1 MSKIKLNFDG
11 EEKILP
17 EEPKNFLEL
26 NNLFQQMFFGEQIGN
41 NNYIFCLDEEKTN
54 SINGENFTEK
64 MKEIKKMKDPK
75 IYVENEIINQFNKG
89 ILCQTVLLNNSNK
102 QNVEGNNENIEQNNN
117 FDFNLIKESKSIELS
132 KINKS
137 GDLNNNYGEIVEIM
151 EKEIKNTKN
160 ILDKEINRMEIL
172 NENLDILY
180 CLDDLIRKNEENN
193 NKIKFLEKENKEY
206 LKKNEEL
213 LKKINSFKNEDKG
226 QLIEKIQKLEKE
238 IENYKNNI
246 INIFKDEE
254 DNNKNNAN
262 YDEKLEE
269 ENKTIENLRKINEN
283 NKIKELENEIKK
295 KEEKIKNMTKEH
307 NEDLE
312 KIKNMTKEHNEDLEK
327 INNYEEIIGKL
338 HREKKSLEEVND
350 DQQLK
355 IISLDKENKEK
366 SNKINEMNEEKKQL
380 MERFQEDKN
389 LIIQSI
395 MTKFRQKSKEFNA
408 KIENIFGNLCNNIK

>member
-1 MSKIKLNFDG
+1 MPKIKLNFDG

-64 MKEIKKMKDPK
+64 MKEIKKMKEPK

-193 NKIKFLEKENKEY
+193 NKIKSLEKENKEY

-238 IENYKNNI
+238 IENYKNNM
-246 INIFKDEE
+246 INIFNDE
-254 DNNKNNAN
+254 DGNNKNN
-262 YDEKLEE
+262 E
-269 ENKTIENLRKINEN
+269 
-283 NKIKELENEIKK
+283 NKIKELENEKNEEIIENTTKK
-295 KEEKIKNMTKEH
+295 H

-312 KIKNMTKEHNEDLEK
+312 KLKKNYEDKILKLHNE
-327 INNYEEIIGKL
+327 N
-338 HREKKSLEEVND
+338 KSLENLNKE
-350 DQQLK
+350 QQIK
-355 IISLDKENKEK
+355 IISLQEK
-366 SNKINEMNEEKKQL
+366 SNNLKKQL
-380 MERFQEDKN
+380 MEKFQEDKN

-395 MTKFRQKSKEFNA
+395 MTKFRQKSKEFDA

>member
-1 MSKIKLNFDG
+1 
-11 EEKILP
+11 
-17 EEPKNFLEL
+17 
-26 NNLFQQMFFGEQIGN
+26 
-41 NNYIFCLDEEKTN
+41 LDKEKTN
-54 SINGENFTEK
+54 SIDIGNFTEK
-64 MKEIKKMKDPK
+64 IQEIKNMKEPK
-75 IYVENEIINQFNKG
+75 IYVG
-89 ILCQTVLLNNSNK
+89 IKDYIELNNRYVNVTVLLNDDNK

-117 FDFNLIKESKSIELS
+117 FDFNLVKESKSIELS
-132 KINKS
+132 KINNS

-180 CLDDLIRKNEENN
+180 CLDDLIRKNDENN
-193 NKIKFLEKENKEY
+193 NKIKSLEKENKEY
-206 LKKNEEL
+206 LEKIQKLE
-213 LKKINSFKNEDKG
+213 KKINLFENEDKG
-226 QLIEKIQKLEKE
+226 QLIEKILKLEKE
-238 IENYKNNI
+238 IENYKNNMI
-246 INIFKDEE
+246 KIFKDEE

-262 YDEKLEE
+262 YDEKLEK

-283 NKIKELENEIKK
+283 NKIKGLENEIKK
-295 KEEKIKNMTKEH
+295 KEEKIKNMTP
-307 NEDLE
+307 
-312 KIKNMTKEHNEDLEK
+312 EHNEDLEK
-327 INNYEEIIGKL
+327 INNYEEIIDKL

-366 SNKINEMNEEKKQL
+366 SNKINNLNEEKKQL
-380 MERFQEDKN
+380 MEKFQEDKN

-395 MTKFRQKSKEFNA
+395 MTKFRQKSKEFDA

>member
-1 MSKIKLNFDG
+1 MPKIKLNFDG

-238 IENYKNNI
+238 IENYKNNM
-246 INIFKDEE
+246 INIFNDE
-254 DNNKNNAN
+254 DGNNKNN
-262 YDEKLEE
+262 E
-269 ENKTIENLRKINEN
+269 
-283 NKIKELENEIKK
+283 NKIKELENEKN
-295 KEEKIKNMTKEH
+295 EEIIENMTKKH

-312 KIKNMTKEHNEDLEK
+312 KLKKNYEDKILKLHNE
-327 INNYEEIIGKL
+327 N
-338 HREKKSLEEVND
+338 KSLENLNKE
-350 DQQLK
+350 QQIK
-355 IISLDKENKEK
+355 IISLQEK
-366 SNKINEMNEEKKQL
+366 SNNLNEILAKKENQMNEEKKQL
-380 MERFQEDKN
+380 MEKLKKN
-389 LIIQSI
+389 AMVKLH
-395 MTKFRQKSKEFNA
+395 QKIEEFGA
-408 KIENIFGNLCNNIK
+408 KIDNIFGNLCNNIK

>member
-1 MSKIKLNFDG
+1 MPKIKLNFDG

-41 NNYIFCLDEEKTN
+41 NNYIFCLDKEKTN

-117 FDFNLIKESKSIELS
+117 FDFNLVKESKSIELS

-193 NKIKFLEKENKEY
+193 NKIKSLEKE
-206 LKKNEEL
+206 NEEL
-213 LKKINSFKNEDKG
+213 LKKINLFKNEDKG

-238 IENYKNNI
+238 IENYKNN
-246 INIFKDEE
+246 
-254 DNNKNNAN
+254 
-262 YDEKLEE
+262 
-269 ENKTIENLRKINEN
+269 
-283 NKIKELENEIKK
+283 KIKELENKIKK
-295 KEEKIKNMTKEH
+295 NEEIIENMTKKH

-312 KIKNMTKEHNEDLEK
+312 KLKKNYEDKILELHNE
-327 INNYEEIIGKL
+327 N
-338 HREKKSLEEVND
+338 KSLENLNKE
-350 DQQLK
+350 QQIK
-355 IISLDKENKEK
+355 IISLQEK
-366 SNKINEMNEEKKQL
+366 SNNLNEEKKQL
-380 MERFQEDKN
+380 MEKFQEDKN

-395 MTKFRQKSKEFNA
+395 MTKFRQKSKEFDA
-408 KIENIFGNLCNNIK
+408 KIENISGNLCNNIK

>member
-1 MSKIKLNFDG
+1 MPKIKLNFDG

-180 CLDDLIRKNEENN
+180 FLDDLIRKNEENN
-193 NKIKFLEKENKEY
+193 NKIKSLEKE
-206 LKKNEEL
+206 NEEL
-213 LKKINSFKNEDKG
+213 LKKINLFKNEDKG

-238 IENYKNNI
+238 IENYKNNM
-246 INIFKDEE
+246 INIFKD
-254 DNNKNNAN
+254 DNNNN
-262 YDEKLEE
+262 
-269 ENKTIENLRKINEN
+269 NL
-283 NKIKELENEIKK
+283 NKIKELEN
-295 KEEKIKNMTKEH
+295 KIKEKDEIIENMTKKHEE
-307 NEDLE
+307 EDLE
-312 KIKNMTKEHNEDLEK
+312 KLKNKILNLYNENKSLENSNKEKQIEIISLKEK
-327 INNYEEIIGKL
+327 INNL
-338 HREKKSLEEVND
+338 ND
-350 DQQLK
+350 ILAK
-355 IISLDKENKEK
+355 KENQ
-366 SNKINEMNEEKKQL
+366 MNEEKKQL
-380 MERFQEDKN
+380 MEKLKKDAMVK
-389 LIIQSI
+389 LH
-395 MTKFRQKSKEFNA
+395 QKIEEFGA
-408 KIENIFGNLCNNIK
+408 KIDNIFGNLCNNIK

>member
-1 MSKIKLNFDG
+1 MLMPKIKLNFDG

-89 ILCQTVLLNNSNK
+89 ILCQTVFLNDNNK

-180 CLDDLIRKNEENN
+180 FLDDLIRKNEENN
-193 NKIKFLEKENKEY
+193 NKIKSLEKENKEY
-206 LKKNEEL
+206 LEKIQKLE
-213 LKKINSFKNEDKG
+213 KKINLFENEDKG
-226 QLIEKIQKLEKE
+226 QLIEKILKLEKE
-238 IENYKNNI
+238 IENYKNNMI
-246 INIFKDEE
+246 KIFKDEE

-262 YDEKLEE
+262 YDEKLEK

-283 NKIKELENEIKK
+283 NKIKGLENEIKK
-295 KEEKIKNMTKEH
+295 KEEKIKNMTP
-307 NEDLE
+307 
-312 KIKNMTKEHNEDLEK
+312 EHNEDLEK
-327 INNYEEIIGKL
+327 INNYEEIIDKL

-366 SNKINEMNEEKKQL
+366 SNKINNLNEEKKQL
-380 MERFQEDKN
+380 MEKFQEDKN

-395 MTKFRQKSKEFNA
+395 MTKFRQKSKEFDA

>member
-1 MSKIKLNFDG
+1 MPKIKLNFEG

-17 EEPKNFLEL
+17 EDPKSFPEL
-26 NNLFQQMFFGEQIGN
+26 YNLFQKLFLREQN
-41 NNYIFCLDEEKTN
+41 DNNYIFCLDKEKTN
-54 SINGENFTEK
+54 SIDIGNFTEK
-64 MKEIKKMKDPK
+64 IQEIKNMKEPK
-75 IYVENEIINQFNKG
+75 IYVG
-89 ILCQTVLLNNSNK
+89 IKDYIELNNRSVNVTVLLNDDNK
-102 QNVEGNNENIEQNNN
+102 QNVEGYNENIEQNNN
-117 FDFNLIKESKSIELS
+117 FDFNLVKESKSIELS
-132 KINKS
+132 KINNS

-193 NKIKFLEKENKEY
+193 NKIKSLEKENKEY

-213 LKKINSFKNEDKG
+213 LKKINLYEDEDKG
-226 QLIEKIQKLEKE
+226 QLIEKILKLEKE

-246 INIFKDEE
+246 INIFKDED
-254 DNNKNNAN
+254 DNNKNN
-262 YDEKLEE
+262 E
-269 ENKTIENLRKINEN
+269 

-295 KEEKIKNMTKEH
+295 NKEIIENMTKKH

-312 KIKNMTKEHNEDLEK
+312 KLKKIYEDKILKLYNE
-327 INNYEEIIGKL
+327 NN
-338 HREKKSLEEVND
+338 SLENLNKE
-350 DQQLK
+350 QQIK
-355 IISLDKENKEK
+355 IISLKEK
-366 SNKINEMNEEKKQL
+366 SNKIDNLNEILTKKVNEMNEEKKQL
-380 MERFQEDKN
+380 IEKFQEDKN

-395 MTKFRQKSKEFNA
+395 MTKFRQKSKEFDA

>member
-1 MSKIKLNFDG
+1 MPKIKLNFDG

-193 NKIKFLEKENKEY
+193 NKIKSLEKE
-206 LKKNEEL
+206 NEEL
-213 LKKINSFKNEDKG
+213 LKKINLFKNEDKG

-238 IENYKNNI
+238 IENYKNNM
-246 INIFKDEE
+246 INIFNDE
-254 DNNKNNAN
+254 DGNNKNN
-262 YDEKLEE
+262 E
-269 ENKTIENLRKINEN
+269 
-283 NKIKELENEIKK
+283 NKIKELENKIKK
-295 KEEKIKNMTKEH
+295 M
-307 NEDLE
+307 
-312 KIKNMTKEHNEDLEK
+312 
-327 INNYEEIIGKL
+327 
-338 HREKKSLEEVND
+338 KK
-350 DQQLK
+350 
-355 IISLDKENKEK
+355 
-366 SNKINEMNEEKKQL
+366 
-380 MERFQEDKN
+380 
-389 LIIQSI
+389 
-395 MTKFRQKSKEFNA
+395 
-408 KIENIFGNLCNNIK
+408 

>member
-1 MSKIKLNFDG
+1 MPKIKLNFDG

-238 IENYKNNI
+238 IENYKNNM
-246 INIFKDEE
+246 INIFNDE
-254 DNNKNNAN
+254 DGNNKNN
-262 YDEKLEE
+262 E
-269 ENKTIENLRKINEN
+269 
-283 NKIKELENEIKK
+283 NKIKELENEKN
-295 KEEKIKNMTKEH
+295 EEIIENMTKKH

-312 KIKNMTKEHNEDLEK
+312 KLKKNYEDKILKLHNE
-327 INNYEEIIGKL
+327 N
-338 HREKKSLEEVND
+338 KSLENLNKE
-350 DQQLK
+350 QQIK
-355 IISLDKENKEK
+355 IISLQEK
-366 SNKINEMNEEKKQL
+366 SNNLKKQL
-380 MERFQEDKN
+380 MEKFQEDKN

-395 MTKFRQKSKEFNA
+395 MTKFRQKSKEFDA

>member
-1 MSKIKLNFDG
+1 MPKIKLNFDG

-193 NKIKFLEKENKEY
+193 NKIKSLEKENKEY

-213 LKKINSFKNEDKG
+213 LKKINSFENEDKG
-226 QLIEKIQKLEKE
+226 QLIEKILKLEKE
-238 IENYKNNI
+238 IENYKNNMI
-246 INIFKDEE
+246 KIFKDEE

-295 KEEKIKNMTKEH
+295 KEEKIKNMTP
-307 NEDLE
+307 
-312 KIKNMTKEHNEDLEK
+312 EHNEDLEK
-327 INNYEEIIGKL
+327 INNYEEIIDKL

-380 MERFQEDKN
+380 MEKFQEDKN

-395 MTKFRQKSKEFNA
+395 MTKFRQKSKEFDA

>member
-1 MSKIKLNFDG
+1 MPKIKLNFDG

-180 CLDDLIRKNEENN
+180 CLDDLIRNNNENN
-193 NKIKFLEKENKEY
+193 NKIKSLEKENKEY
-206 LKKNEEL
+206 LEKNEEL
-213 LKKINSFKNEDKG
+213 LKKINLFENEDKG
-226 QLIEKIQKLEKE
+226 QLIEKIIKLEKE
-238 IENYKNNI
+238 IEKYKSNM
-246 INIFKDEE
+246 INIFKDED
-254 DNNKNNAN
+254 DNNKNN
-262 YDEKLEE
+262 
-269 ENKTIENLRKINEN
+269 ENKILAE
-283 NKIKELENEIKK
+283 
-295 KEEKIKNMTKEH
+295 
-307 NEDLE
+307 
-312 KIKNMTKEHNEDLEK
+312 
-327 INNYEEIIGKL
+327 
-338 HREKKSLEEVND
+338 
-350 DQQLK
+350 
-355 IISLDKENKEK
+355 KENQ
-366 SNKINEMNEEKKQL
+366 MNEEKKQL
-380 MERFQEDKN
+380 IEKFKKN
-389 LIIQSI
+389 ALVKLHQRIE
-395 MTKFRQKSKEFNA
+395 EFGA
-408 KIENIFGNLCNNIK
+408 KIDNILGNLCNNINK

>member
-1 MSKIKLNFDG
+1 MPKIKLNFDG

-193 NKIKFLEKENKEY
+193 NKIKSLEKE
-206 LKKNEEL
+206 NEEL
-213 LKKINSFKNEDKG
+213 LKKINLFKNEDKG

-312 KIKNMTKEHNEDLEK
+312 KI
-327 INNYEEIIGKL
+327 NNYEEIIGKL

-366 SNKINEMNEEKKQL
+366 SNKINQMNEEKKQL
-380 MERFQEDKN
+380 IEKFKN
-389 LIIQSI
+389 NTMVKLHQ
-395 MTKFRQKSKEFNA
+395 
-408 KIENIFGNLCNNIK
+408 KIEEFGAKRDNIFGNLCNNIK

>member
-1 MSKIKLNFDG
+1 MPKIKINFEG

-17 EEPKNFLEL
+17 EDPKSFPEL
-26 NNLFQQMFFGEQIGN
+26 YNLFQKLFLREQN
-41 NNYIFCLDEEKTN
+41 DNNYIFCLDKEKTN
-54 SINGENFTEK
+54 SIDIGNFTEK
-64 MKEIKKMKDPK
+64 IQEIKNMKEPK
-75 IYVENEIINQFNKG
+75 IYVG
-89 ILCQTVLLNNSNK
+89 IKDYIELNNRSVNVTVLLNDDNK
-102 QNVEGNNENIEQNNN
+102 QNVEGYNENIEQNNN
-117 FDFNLIKESKSIELS
+117 FDFNLVKESKSIELS
-132 KINKS
+132 KINNS

-193 NKIKFLEKENKEY
+193 NKIKSLEKE
-206 LKKNEEL
+206 NEEL
-213 LKKINSFKNEDKG
+213 LKKINLFKNEDKG

-238 IENYKNNI
+238 IENYKNNM

-366 SNKINEMNEEKKQL
+366 SNKINQMNEEKKQL
-380 MERFQEDKN
+380 MEKFQEDKN

-395 MTKFRQKSKEFNA
+395 MTKFRQKSKEFDA

>member
-1 MSKIKLNFDG
+1 MLMPKIKLNFDG

-193 NKIKFLEKENKEY
+193 KKIKSLEKENKEY

-213 LKKINSFKNEDKG
+213 LKKINLFKNEDKG

-238 IENYKNNI
+238 IENYKNNM

-295 KEEKIKNMTKEH
+295 KEEKIKNMTP
-307 NEDLE
+307 
-312 KIKNMTKEHNEDLEK
+312 EHNEDLEK
-327 INNYEEIIGKL
+327 INNYEEIIDKL

-366 SNKINEMNEEKKQL
+366 SNKINNLNDILAKKENQMNEEKKQL
-380 MERFQEDKN
+380 MEKLKKDAMVK
-389 LIIQSI
+389 LH
-395 MTKFRQKSKEFNA
+395 QKIEEFGA
-408 KIENIFGNLCNNIK
+408 KIDNIFGNLCNNIK

>member
-1 MSKIKLNFDG
+1 MPKIKLNFDG

-238 IENYKNNI
+238 IENYKNNM
-246 INIFKDEE
+246 INIFNDE
-254 DNNKNNAN
+254 DGNNKNN
-262 YDEKLEE
+262 E
-269 ENKTIENLRKINEN
+269 
-283 NKIKELENEIKK
+283 NKIKELENKIKK
-295 KEEKIKNMTKEH
+295 NEEKIENMTKKH

-312 KIKNMTKEHNEDLEK
+312 KLKK
-327 INNYEEIIGKL
+327 NYEDKILKL
-338 HREKKSLEEVND
+338 YNENNSLENLNKE
-350 DQQLK
+350 QQIK
-355 IISLDKENKEK
+355 IISLQEK
-366 SNKINEMNEEKKQL
+366 SNNLNKILAEKENQMNEEKKQL
-380 MERFQEDKN
+380 IEKFKN
-389 LIIQSI
+389 NTMVKLH
-395 MTKFRQKSKEFNA
+395 QKIEEFGA
-408 KIENIFGNLCNNIK
+408 KIDNILGNLCNNINK

>member
-1 MSKIKLNFDG
+1 MPKIKLNFEG

-193 NKIKFLEKENKEY
+193 NKIKSLEKE
-206 LKKNEEL
+206 NEEL
-213 LKKINSFKNEDKG
+213 LKKINLFKNEDKG

-238 IENYKNNI
+238 IENYKNNM
-246 INIFKDEE
+246 INIFKDED
-254 DNNKNNAN
+254 DNNKNN
-262 YDEKLEE
+262 E
-269 ENKTIENLRKINEN
+269 
-283 NKIKELENEIKK
+283 NKIKELENKIKEKDEI
-295 KEEKIKNMTKEH
+295 IKNMTKKN

-312 KIKNMTKEHNEDLEK
+312 KL
-327 INNYEEIIGKL
+327 GQL
-338 HREKKSLEEVND
+338 HSEKKLLENINKEK
-350 DQQLK
+350 QIQ

-366 SNKINEMNEEKKQL
+366 SNEINNLNKILAEKENQMNEEKKQL
-380 MERFQEDKN
+380 MEKFQEDKN

-395 MTKFRQKSKEFNA
+395 MTKFRQKSKEFDA

>member
-1 MSKIKLNFDG
+1 MPKIKLNFDG

-64 MKEIKKMKDPK
+64 MKEIKKMKEPK

-89 ILCQTVLLNNSNK
+89 ILCQTVFLNDNNK

-180 CLDDLIRKNEENN
+180 FLDDLIRKNEENN
-193 NKIKFLEKENKEY
+193 NKIKSLEKE
-206 LKKNEEL
+206 NEEL
-213 LKKINSFKNEDKG
+213 LKKINLFKNEDKG

-238 IENYKNNI
+238 IENYKNNM

-366 SNKINEMNEEKKQL
+366 SNKINNLNKILAEKENQMNEEKKQL
-380 MERFQEDKN
+380 IEKFKN
-389 LIIQSI
+389 NTMVKLH
-395 MTKFRQKSKEFNA
+395 QKIEEFGA
-408 KIENIFGNLCNNIK
+408 KIDNILGNLCNNINK

>member
-1 MSKIKLNFDG
+1 MPKIKLNFEG

-17 EEPKNFLEL
+17 EDPKSFPEL
-26 NNLFQQMFFGEQIGN
+26 YNLFQKLFLREQN
-41 NNYIFCLDEEKTN
+41 DNNYIFCLDKEKTN
-54 SINGENFTEK
+54 SIDIGNFTEK
-64 MKEIKKMKDPK
+64 IQEIKNMKEPK
-75 IYVENEIINQFNKG
+75 IYVG
-89 ILCQTVLLNNSNK
+89 IKDYIELNNRSVNVTVLLNDDNK
-102 QNVEGNNENIEQNNN
+102 QNVEGYNENIEQNNN
-117 FDFNLIKESKSIELS
+117 FDFNLVKESKSIELS

-238 IENYKNNI
+238 IENYKNNM
-246 INIFKDEE
+246 INIFNDE
-254 DNNKNNAN
+254 DGNNKNN
-262 YDEKLEE
+262 E
-269 ENKTIENLRKINEN
+269 
-283 NKIKELENEIKK
+283 NKIKELENEKN
-295 KEEKIKNMTKEH
+295 EEIIENMTKKH

-312 KIKNMTKEHNEDLEK
+312 KLKKNYEDKILKLHNE
-327 INNYEEIIGKL
+327 N
-338 HREKKSLEEVND
+338 KSLENLNKE
-350 DQQLK
+350 QQIK
-355 IISLDKENKEK
+355 IISLQEK
-366 SNKINEMNEEKKQL
+366 SNNLNEILAKKENQMNEEKKQL
-380 MERFQEDKN
+380 MEKLKKN
-389 LIIQSI
+389 AMVKLH
-395 MTKFRQKSKEFNA
+395 QKIEEFGA
-408 KIENIFGNLCNNIK
+408 KIDNIFGNLCNNIK

>member
-1 MSKIKLNFDG
+1 MPKIKLNFEG

-17 EEPKNFLEL
+17 EDPKSFPEL
-26 NNLFQQMFFGEQIGN
+26 YNLFQKLFLREQN
-41 NNYIFCLDEEKTN
+41 DNNYIFCLDKEKTN
-54 SINGENFTEK
+54 SIDIGNFTEK
-64 MKEIKKMKDPK
+64 IQEIKNMKEPK
-75 IYVENEIINQFNKG
+75 IYVG
-89 ILCQTVLLNNSNK
+89 IKDYIELNNRSVNVTVLLNDDNK

-117 FDFNLIKESKSIELS
+117 FDFNLVKESKSIELS

-180 CLDDLIRKNEENN
+180 CLDDLIRKNDENN
-193 NKIKFLEKENKEY
+193 NKIKFLEEENKEY

-213 LKKINSFKNEDKG
+213 LKKINSFENEDKG
-226 QLIEKIQKLEKE
+226 QLIEKILKLEKE
-238 IENYKNNI
+238 IENYKNNMI
-246 INIFKDEE
+246 KIFKDEE

-262 YDEKLEE
+262 YDEKLEK

-295 KEEKIKNMTKEH
+295 KEEKIKNMTP
-307 NEDLE
+307 
-312 KIKNMTKEHNEDLEK
+312 EHNEDLEK
-327 INNYEEIIGKL
+327 INNYEEIIDKL

-366 SNKINEMNEEKKQL
+366 SNKINNLNEEKKQL
-380 MERFQEDKN
+380 MEKFQEDKN

-395 MTKFRQKSKEFNA
+395 MTKFRQKSKEFDA

>member
-1 MSKIKLNFDG
+1 MPKIKLNFDG

-193 NKIKFLEKENKEY
+193 NKIKSLEKENKEY

-213 LKKINSFKNEDKG
+213 LKKINSFENEDKG

-238 IENYKNNI
+238 IENYKNKY
-246 INIFKDEE
+246 F
-254 DNNKNNAN
+254 
-262 YDEKLEE
+262 
-269 ENKTIENLRKINEN
+269 
-283 NKIKELENEIKK
+283 
-295 KEEKIKNMTKEH
+295 
-307 NEDLE
+307 
-312 KIKNMTKEHNEDLEK
+312 
-327 INNYEEIIGKL
+327 
-338 HREKKSLEEVND
+338 
-350 DQQLK
+350 
-355 IISLDKENKEK
+355 
-366 SNKINEMNEEKKQL
+366 
-380 MERFQEDKN
+380 
-389 LIIQSI
+389 
-395 MTKFRQKSKEFNA
+395 
-408 KIENIFGNLCNNIK
+408 

>member
-1 MSKIKLNFDG
+1 MPKIKLNFEG

-17 EEPKNFLEL
+17 EDPKSFPEL
-26 NNLFQQMFFGEQIGN
+26 YNLFQKLFLREQN
-41 NNYIFCLDEEKTN
+41 DNNYIFCLDKEKTN
-54 SINGENFTEK
+54 SIDIGNFTEK
-64 MKEIKKMKDPK
+64 IQEIKNMKEPK
-75 IYVENEIINQFNKG
+75 IYVG
-89 ILCQTVLLNNSNK
+89 IKDYIELNNRSVNVTVLLNDDNK

-117 FDFNLIKESKSIELS
+117 FDFNLVKESKSIELS
-132 KINKS
+132 KINNS

-180 CLDDLIRKNEENN
+180 CLDDLIRKNDENN
-193 NKIKFLEKENKEY
+193 NKIKSLEKENKEY
-206 LKKNEEL
+206 LEKIQKLE
-213 LKKINSFKNEDKG
+213 KKINLFENEDKG
-226 QLIEKIQKLEKE
+226 QLIEKILKLEKE
-238 IENYKNNI
+238 IENYKNNM

-262 YDEKLEE
+262 YDEKLEK

-283 NKIKELENEIKK
+283 NEIGGLENQIKRDG
-295 KEEKIKNMTKEH
+295 EKIKNVTQ
-307 NEDLE
+307 
-312 KIKNMTKEHNEDLEK
+312 EHNEDLEK
-327 INNYEEIIGKL
+327 INNYKEIISKL

-366 SNKINEMNEEKKQL
+366 SNKINNLNEEKKQL
-380 MERFQEDKN
+380 MEKFQEDKN

-395 MTKFRQKSKEFNA
+395 MTKFRQKSKEFDA

>member
-1 MSKIKLNFDG
+1 MPKIKLNFEG

-238 IENYKNNI
+238 IENYKNNM
-246 INIFKDEE
+246 INIFNDE
-254 DNNKNNAN
+254 DGNNKNN
-262 YDEKLEE
+262 E
-269 ENKTIENLRKINEN
+269 
-283 NKIKELENEIKK
+283 NKIKELENEKN
-295 KEEKIKNMTKEH
+295 EEIIENMTKKH

-312 KIKNMTKEHNEDLEK
+312 KLKKNYEDKILKLHNE
-327 INNYEEIIGKL
+327 N
-338 HREKKSLEEVND
+338 KSLENLNKE
-350 DQQLK
+350 QQIK
-355 IISLDKENKEK
+355 IISLQEK
-366 SNKINEMNEEKKQL
+366 SNNLKKQL
-380 MERFQEDKN
+380 MEKFQEDKN

-395 MTKFRQKSKEFNA
+395 MTKFRQKSKEFDA

>member
-1 MSKIKLNFDG
+1 MPKIKLNFDG

-117 FDFNLIKESKSIELS
+117 FDFNLVKESKSIELS

-226 QLIEKIQKLEKE
+226 QLIEKILKLEKE
-238 IENYKNNI
+238 IENYKNNM
-246 INIFKDEE
+246 INIFNDE
-254 DNNKNNAN
+254 DGNNKNN
-262 YDEKLEE
+262 E
-269 ENKTIENLRKINEN
+269 
-283 NKIKELENEIKK
+283 NKIKELENEKN
-295 KEEKIKNMTKEH
+295 EEIIENMTKKH

-312 KIKNMTKEHNEDLEK
+312 KLKKNYEDKILKLHNE
-327 INNYEEIIGKL
+327 N
-338 HREKKSLEEVND
+338 KSLENLNKE
-350 DQQLK
+350 QQIK
-355 IISLDKENKEK
+355 IISLQEK
-366 SNKINEMNEEKKQL
+366 SNNLKKQL
-380 MERFQEDKN
+380 MEKFQEDKN

-395 MTKFRQKSKEFNA
+395 MTKFRQKSKEFDA

>member
-1 MSKIKLNFDG
+1 MPKIKLNFDG

-193 NKIKFLEKENKEY
+193 NKIKSLEKE
-206 LKKNEEL
+206 NEEL
-213 LKKINSFKNEDKG
+213 LKKINLFKNEDKG

-238 IENYKNNI
+238 IENYKNNM
-246 INIFKDEE
+246 INIFNDE
-254 DNNKNNAN
+254 DGNNKNN
-262 YDEKLEE
+262 E
-269 ENKTIENLRKINEN
+269 
-283 NKIKELENEIKK
+283 NKIKELENKIKK
-295 KEEKIKNMTKEH
+295 NEEKIENMTKKH

-312 KIKNMTKEHNEDLEK
+312 KLKKNYEDKILKLHNE
-327 INNYEEIIGKL
+327 N
-338 HREKKSLEEVND
+338 KSLENLNKE
-350 DQQLK
+350 QQIK
-355 IISLDKENKEK
+355 IISLQEK
-366 SNKINEMNEEKKQL
+366 SNNLNNVLDQKENQMKEFKNKANEEKKQL
-380 MERFQEDKN
+380 MEKFQEDKN

-395 MTKFRQKSKEFNA
+395 MAKFRQKSKEFDA